1 MRGRVPS
8 IIADASG
15 LHLKT
20 KQKQKPFP
28 PRHEGN
34 LSYFFFS
41 FVKTEAKFLFSN
53 GSAFP
58 VKVLCGS
65 LGIVLLEP
73 SNFLHLPIQILGREE
88 REKSGFLLRDSLK
101 K

>member
-8 IIADASG
+8 IRADASG

-28 PRHEGN
+28 PLTGEA
-34 LSYFFFS
+34 YPIVFFS
-41 FVKTEAKFLFSN
+41 SVKTEAKFLFSN

-58 VKVLCGS
+58 IKVLCGN

-73 SNFLHLPIQILGREE
+73 SNFLPLLIQILG
-88 REKSGFLLRDSLK
+88 EKKDRGQVLF
-101 K
+101 

>member
-20 KQKQKPFP
+20 KQNKKPFP
-28 PRHEGN
+28 PWQKGS
-34 LSYFFFS
+34 LSYFFF
-41 FVKTEAKFLFSN
+41 FFLCEN
-53 GSAFP
+53 GSQISLLKWLSIP
-58 VKVLCGS
+58 IEVLCGD

-73 SNFLHLPIQILGREE
+73 PNSLHLQIQILGEKRET
-88 REKSGFLLRDSLK
+88 SQVVFF
-101 K
+101 